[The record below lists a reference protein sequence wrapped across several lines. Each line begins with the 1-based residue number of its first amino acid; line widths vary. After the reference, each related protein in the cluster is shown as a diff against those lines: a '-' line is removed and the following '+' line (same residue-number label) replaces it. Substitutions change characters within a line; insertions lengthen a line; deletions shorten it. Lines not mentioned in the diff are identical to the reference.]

1 MAKEMQNISLL
12 DVAPKNLFVDET
24 VRNIVAGID
33 PYLRDIASM
42 IPVDAVIASIETL
55 PESIVDVLAWQWRVD
70 FYDSTMPLADK
81 RNAVK

>member
-42 IPVDAVIASIETL
+42 IPVDAVIASIESL
-55 PESIVDVLAWQWRVD
+55 P
-70 FYDSTMPLADK
+70 
-81 RNAVK
+81 